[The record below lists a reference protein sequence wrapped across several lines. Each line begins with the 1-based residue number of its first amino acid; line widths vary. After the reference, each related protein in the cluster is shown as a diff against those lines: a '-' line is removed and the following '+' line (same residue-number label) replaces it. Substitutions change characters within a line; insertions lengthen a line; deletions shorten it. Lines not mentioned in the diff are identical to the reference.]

1 MCGLGQS
8 ENKKINSYIKG
19 LITMPTDGDITF
31 ITPGGR
37 GRVEVEEKEAELNTG
52 NVELI
57 VQTNVRL
64 GD

>member
-1 MCGLGQS
+1 
-8 ENKKINSYIKG
+8 
-19 LITMPTDGDITF
+19 MPTDGDITF

-52 NVELI
+52 NIELI